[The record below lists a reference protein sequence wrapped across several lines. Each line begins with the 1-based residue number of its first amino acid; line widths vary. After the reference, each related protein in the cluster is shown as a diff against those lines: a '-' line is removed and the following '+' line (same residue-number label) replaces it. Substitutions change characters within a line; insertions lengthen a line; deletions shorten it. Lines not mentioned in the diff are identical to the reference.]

1 LVVRGK
7 RALLWASNETKALNM
22 LAGYLRASLALR
34 LDRRAVTAIE
44 YSLIVAL
51 IAIVIV
57 TSVTSVGAKLPAIFN
72 KISTVL

>member
-1 LVVRGK
+1 
-7 RALLWASNETKALNM
+7 M